1 MDEMNSKQ
9 RQTRESLRSIGI
21 LVTAVG
27 GVFTLIGLGSFFSAF
42 GSFEPPRYFWC
53 AFIGL
58 PLIGLGT
65 SLMRYGYMGA
75 VTRYVAGEVAPVAKD
90 TINYLADG
98 TEDALQTIGK
108 AVGAG
113 MAATTAQSA
122 ALVRCHKC
130 NRENARDA
138 KFCSQCGTALQKS
151 KQCPRC
157 GELND
162 PDAKFCDDCGT
173 AFSEQ

>member
-1 MDEMNSKQ
+1 MDEMNNKQ
-9 RQTRESLRSIGI
+9 RQTRENLRSIGI

-27 GVFTLIGLGSFFSAF
+27 AIFTLVGLGSFFSAF

-53 AFIGL
+53 AFIGM

-98 TEDALQTIGK
+98 TDGALQTIGK

-113 MAATTAQSA
+113 MAASAGQSVD

-138 KFCSQCGTALQKS
+138 KFCSQCGAALQKA
-151 KQCPRC
+151 KQCPHC

-162 PDAKFCDDCGT
+162 PDARFCDDCGT
-173 AFSEQ
+173 AFGE